1 LYYNDISAFFRQ
13 PIGSCPPVRPYIA
26 ETEASKLKRPDFPHG
41 EDSWSPQ
48 PFRMA
53 SSGSPAKDIRRETF
67 ISSKKEAFDESNV
80 NKENISSPRRDTFIV
95 PKGLAI
101 SDETITIRRETFVSV
116 NPRPMLTSTPRIG
129 GGGQGSQA
137 NKQEFN
143 FLTPSAHM
151 DSDDR
156 RQTYAVLPST
166 VKKPQL
172 DMKRQKI
179 EEEEEAEE
187 EKEVK
192 DDTLKQPEPEM
203 VTEEKITET
212 DVKQLSDI
220 KEEESPGSKIPTDIE
235 QLLQISDVD
244 LSLSPEKIK
253 KEDISG
259 LDMIVDQTMSA
270 PTIQTTSNARLQLSG
285 GGNDDSV
292 KDMSAKYM
300 SADDTS
306 AKDMSANDTSAKDM
320 SAKDASSGTFVKD
333 DQVDSHRVSCERF
346 I

>member
-1 LYYNDISAFFRQ
+1 
-13 PIGSCPPVRPYIA
+13 
-26 ETEASKLKRPDFPHG
+26 
-41 EDSWSPQ
+41 
-48 PFRMA
+48 
-53 SSGSPAKDIRRETF
+53 
-67 ISSKKEAFDESNV
+67 
-80 NKENISSPRRDTFIV
+80 
-95 PKGLAI
+95 
-101 SDETITIRRETFVSV
+101 
-116 NPRPMLTSTPRIG
+116 
-129 GGGQGSQA
+129 
-137 NKQEFN
+137 
-143 FLTPSAHM
+143 M

-172 DMKRQKI
+172 EMKRQKI
-179 EEEEEAEE
+179 EEEAEE
-187 EKEVK
+187 ETEVK

-203 VTEEKITET
+203 MDEEKPTET

-285 GGNDDSV
+285 GGNDDSAKDMSA

-300 SADDTS
+300 S

-320 SAKDASSGTFVKD
+320 SAKDTSSGTFVKD

-346 I
+346 RMYQSNFWQQFA

>member
-1 LYYNDISAFFRQ
+1 MYNDISALLRQ

-26 ETEASKLKRPDFPHG
+26 ETEASKQKRPDFPHG

-53 SSGSPAKDIRRETF
+53 SSVSPAKDIRRETF
-67 ISSKKEAFDESNV
+67 ISSQKEVFDESNV
-80 NKENISSPRRDTFIV
+80 NKENVSSPRRDTFIV

-143 FLTPSAHM
+143 FLTPSAHL
-151 DSDDR
+151 DLDDR

-172 DMKRQKI
+172 EMKRQKI
-179 EEEEEAEE
+179 EEEAEE
-187 EKEVK
+187 EEEVK

-203 VTEEKITET
+203 VTEETTET

-220 KEEESPGSKIPTDIE
+220 KEEADSTTSSKIPTDVE

-270 PTIQTTSNARLQLSG
+270 PSIQTTSNARLQLSG
-285 GGNDDSV
+285 GGGNDDST
-292 KDMSAKYM
+292 KDM
-300 SADDTS
+300 S
-306 AKDMSANDTSAKDM
+306 AKDMSAKNMSARDM

>member
-1 LYYNDISAFFRQ
+1 
-13 PIGSCPPVRPYIA
+13 
-26 ETEASKLKRPDFPHG
+26 
-41 EDSWSPQ
+41 
-48 PFRMA
+48 MA

-67 ISSKKEAFDESNV
+67 ISSQKEAFDESNV

-137 NKQEFN
+137 NKQDFN

-151 DSDDR
+151 DLDDR

-172 DMKRQKI
+172 EMKRQKI
-179 EEEEEAEE
+179 EEEAEE
-187 EKEVK
+187 EEEVK

-203 VTEEKITET
+203 VTEEKTET

-220 KEEESPGSKIPTDIE
+220 KEEESTMSSKVPTDIE

-270 PTIQTTSNARLQLSG
+270 PSIQTTSNARLQLSG
-285 GGNDDSV
+285 GGNDDS
-292 KDMSAKYM
+292 
-300 SADDTS
+300 T
-306 AKDMSANDTSAKDM
+306 KDM

>member
-1 LYYNDISAFFRQ
+1 MLRQ

-67 ISSKKEAFDESNV
+67 ISSQKEAFDESNV

-137 NKQEFN
+137 NKQDFN

-151 DSDDR
+151 DLDDR

-172 DMKRQKI
+172 EMKRQKI
-179 EEEEEAEE
+179 EEEEAEE
-187 EKEVK
+187 EEEVK

-203 VTEEKITET
+203 VTEEKTET

-220 KEEESPGSKIPTDIE
+220 KEEESTMSSKVPTDIE

-270 PTIQTTSNARLQLSG
+270 PSIQTTSNARLQLSG
-285 GGNDDSV
+285 GGNDDS
-292 KDMSAKYM
+292 
-300 SADDTS
+300 T
-306 AKDMSANDTSAKDM
+306 KDM

>member
-1 LYYNDISAFFRQ
+1 MLRQ

-53 SSGSPAKDIRRETF
+53 SSGSPAKAIRRETF

-137 NKQEFN
+137 NNQELN

-151 DSDDR
+151 DTDDR

-172 DMKRQKI
+172 EMKRQKI
-179 EEEEEAEE
+179 EEEAEE
-187 EKEVK
+187 EEVVK

-203 VTEEKITET
+203 VTEEKTET

-259 LDMIVDQTMSA
+259 LDMIMDQTMSA

-285 GGNDDSV
+285 GGNDDSAKDMSAKDV
-292 KDMSAKYM
+292 SAKDMSAKYM
-300 SADDTS
+300 SAKDMS
-306 AKDMSANDTSAKDM
+306 ANDMSANDTSAKDM

>member
-1 LYYNDISAFFRQ
+1 
-13 PIGSCPPVRPYIA
+13 
-26 ETEASKLKRPDFPHG
+26 
-41 EDSWSPQ
+41 
-48 PFRMA
+48 
-53 SSGSPAKDIRRETF
+53 
-67 ISSKKEAFDESNV
+67 
-80 NKENISSPRRDTFIV
+80 
-95 PKGLAI
+95 
-101 SDETITIRRETFVSV
+101 
-116 NPRPMLTSTPRIG
+116 
-129 GGGQGSQA
+129 
-137 NKQEFN
+137 
-143 FLTPSAHM
+143 M

-172 DMKRQKI
+172 EIKRQKI
-179 EEEEEAEE
+179 EEEEGEE

-203 VTEEKITET
+203 VTEEKTTET

-285 GGNDDSV
+285 GGNDDSA

-300 SADDTS
+300 SA
-306 AKDMSANDTSAKDM
+306 KDISANDTSAKDM
-320 SAKDASSGTFVKD
+320 SAKDTSSGTFVKD

-346 I
+346 RMYQSNFWQQFA

>member
-1 LYYNDISAFFRQ
+1 MLLFSYTLYPPQPTNTSLTFKKTEIYPSAFATSNHFEKSSPCRKK
-13 PIGSCPPVRPYIA
+13 II
-26 ETEASKLKRPDFPHG
+26 KLL
-41 EDSWSPQ
+41 
-48 PFRMA
+48 
-53 SSGSPAKDIRRETF
+53 
-67 ISSKKEAFDESNV
+67 

-143 FLTPSAHM
+143 FLTPSANM

-172 DMKRQKI
+172 EMKRQKI
-179 EEEEEAEE
+179 EEEAEE
-187 EKEVK
+187 ETEVK

-203 VTEEKITET
+203 VTEEKTTET

-285 GGNDDSV
+285 GGNDDSTKDMSA

-300 SADDTS
+300 SAKDIS
-306 AKDMSANDTSAKDM
+306 AKDISANDTSAKDM

-346 I
+346 ISFEDFIAKIRKFQGVKQK

>member
-1 LYYNDISAFFRQ
+1 MYNDISALLRQ

-26 ETEASKLKRPDFPHG
+26 ETEASKQKRPDFPHG

-53 SSGSPAKDIRRETF
+53 SSVSPAKDIRRETF
-67 ISSKKEAFDESNV
+67 ISSQKEAFDESNV
-80 NKENISSPRRDTFIV
+80 NKENVSSPRRDTFIV

-143 FLTPSAHM
+143 FLTPSAHL
-151 DSDDR
+151 DLDDR

-172 DMKRQKI
+172 EMKRQKI
-179 EEEEEAEE
+179 EEEAEE
-187 EKEVK
+187 EEEVK

-203 VTEEKITET
+203 VTEETTET

-220 KEEESPGSKIPTDIE
+220 KEEAESNTSSKIPTDVE

-270 PTIQTTSNARLQLSG
+270 PSIQTTSNARLQLSG
-285 GGNDDSV
+285 GGGNDDST
-292 KDMSAKYM
+292 KDV
-300 SADDTS
+300 
-306 AKDMSANDTSAKDM
+306 SAKDM
-320 SAKDASSGTFVKD
+320 SAKDMSAKDMSAEDTSSGTFVKD
-333 DQVDSHRVSCERF
+333 DQVDNHRVSCERF

>member
-1 LYYNDISAFFRQ
+1 MLRQ

-67 ISSKKEAFDESNV
+67 ISSQKEAFDESNV

-151 DSDDR
+151 DLDDR

-172 DMKRQKI
+172 EMKRQKI
-179 EEEEEAEE
+179 EEEEAEE
-187 EKEVK
+187 EEEVK

-203 VTEEKITET
+203 VTEEKTET

-220 KEEESPGSKIPTDIE
+220 KEEESTMSSKVPTDIE

-270 PTIQTTSNARLQLSG
+270 PSIQTTSNARLQLSG
-285 GGNDDSV
+285 GGNDDS
-292 KDMSAKYM
+292 
-300 SADDTS
+300 T
-306 AKDMSANDTSAKDM
+306 KDM